1 MLNENGLAGRTAL
14 AFDGQNDRVIATEV
28 PTGKSISAYC
38 IAECPEISFNEHG
51 WFASARM
58 PNGYLLHPW
67 RNEEQFHA
75 EVLDN
80 DGEYSGTNTLYIGD
94 ASAPHIYGLL
104 YQQDSIYQTMQTVF
118 DDQIQYQP
126 GVNIGERIENAL
138 ININMG
144 HDFNDRYGEGMIAE
158 QILFGERLM
167 PVPNRIVTNYLAAR
181 YGIELGP
188 LSLYH
193 HADQPLEVIGI
204 GMEGTHDRHTEAKG
218 LSQLH
223 VLNPQSLS
231 AGDYLLIG
239 QDAGSLA
246 MQTALYPF
254 TSARTE
260 RTFGFTETGDCGAVT
275 LRMDASLFDQ
285 TSGLGIIYTTDDA
298 FTISSPLTFVPLLL
312 QGPVLE
318 VEIDWPSN
326 GVFTIGYSPSL
337 TTDHLSQAQLQVY
350 PNPADQTL
358 QVELTQCDPAY
369 AHYLLMDASGRMVM
383 QAPIS
388 QKTERIDISNLP
400 AGVYHL
406 RLFLEEGVMRQ
417 TTVMIY

>member
-1 MLNENGLAGRTAL
+1 
-14 AFDGQNDRVIATEV
+14 
-28 PTGKSISAYC
+28 
-38 IAECPEISFNEHG
+38 
-51 WFASARM
+51 
-58 PNGYLLHPW
+58 
-67 RNEEQFHA
+67 
-75 EVLDN
+75 
-80 DGEYSGTNTLYIGD
+80 
-94 ASAPHIYGLL
+94 
-104 YQQDSIYQTMQTVF
+104 
-118 DDQIQYQP
+118 
-126 GVNIGERIENAL
+126 
-138 ININMG
+138 
-144 HDFNDRYGEGMIAE
+144 
-158 QILFGERLM
+158 M

-246 MQTALYPF
+246 IQTALYPF

-260 RTFGFTETGDCGAVT
+260 RTFGFTEAGDCGAVT

-285 TSGLGIIYTTDDA
+285 TSGLGIIYSTDDA

-318 VEIDWPSN
+318 AEIDWPSN

-388 QKTERIDISNLP
+388 QKTERIDISSLP